1 MPKGQKAINVM
12 VLANVSVESTFMVT
26 NVISVWMDIRVFPRC
41 SITRKV
47 SKVSNK
53 ILVATGWPFESGI
66 TTEIPDLNNP
76 QFSCH
81 GFPPFPYKVAAGGG
95 GFIANASPIICGGNV
110 FIGNSYKITND
121 CFLIERKQWKR
132 TISMRIPL
140 ESMASIIWLNQ
151 LLLTGGQQQIFF
163 RYQKS
168 IQTFAF
174 SQLVSKRRSLYKLNY
189 LPVQLSKH
197 CSIKIDEDHEDTIL
211 VTV

>member
-1 MPKGQKAINVM
+1 M
-12 VLANVSVESTFMVT
+12 V
-26 NVISVWMDIRVFPRC
+26 
-41 SITRKV
+41 
-47 SKVSNK
+47 
-53 ILVATGWPFESGI
+53 
-66 TTEIPDLNNP
+66 
-76 QFSCH
+76 
-81 GFPPFPYKVAAGGG
+81 FPPFPTKLLQVEVYSLPMHHQSYV
-95 GFIANASPIICGGNV
+95 CGGNV

-140 ESMASIIWLNQ
+140 ESMASTIWLNQ

-174 SQLVSKRRSLYKLNY
+174 SQLVSKRRSLYKLKLNY

-197 CSIKIDEDHEDTIL
+197 CSIKIDEDTIL
-211 VTV
+211 VTDQDYLNSCKWNLTGRLKPRKVFSRCYPNNRKHCKQVL

>member
-1 MPKGQKAINVM
+1 M
-12 VLANVSVESTFMVT
+12 V
-26 NVISVWMDIRVFPRC
+26 C
-41 SITRKV
+41 
-47 SKVSNK
+47 
-53 ILVATGWPFESGI
+53 
-66 TTEIPDLNNP
+66 
-76 QFSCH
+76 
-81 GFPPFPYKVAAGGG
+81 PPFPYKVAAGGG

-140 ESMASIIWLNQ
+140 ESMASTIWLNQ

-197 CSIKIDEDHEDTIL
+197 CSIKIDEDTIL
-211 VTV
+211 VTDQDYLNSCKWNLTGRLKPRKVFSRCYSNNRKHCKQVL